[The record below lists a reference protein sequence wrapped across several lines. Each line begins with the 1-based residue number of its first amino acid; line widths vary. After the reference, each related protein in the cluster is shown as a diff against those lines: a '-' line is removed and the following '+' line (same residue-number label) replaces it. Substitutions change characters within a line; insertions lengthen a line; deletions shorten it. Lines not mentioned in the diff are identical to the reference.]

1 MLLDSKLL
9 TRKIFG
15 VKSMINFQHFYTIT
29 PTNFTVLSEDKQKR
43 KLGDFFSLLKQL
55 SQEMMITLER
65 TPITVNHKGKNT
77 KMKVLQVLID
87 SVEPLDDIL
96 EKIGFTFSVDGSVGN
111 NYPESHKPIIINNEN
126 SKMFSSSN
134 MDKKYG
140 RAYTLYKHPSQLPPA
155 WIHSVFGIFDK
166 IRIHISPIL
175 PDKAMSK
182 IDNKE
187 LLYVDN
193 KSQKADI
200 QKKIADIQMLKHDLE
215 LGNNKIW

>member
-1 MLLDSKLL
+1 MILDNKSL

-15 VKSMINFQHFYTIT
+15 VKNIINFQHFYTIT

-55 SQEMMITLER
+55 NKEMMITLER
-65 TPITVNHKGKNT
+65 TPITVNHKGVDT
-77 KMKVLQVLID
+77 KMNVLQVLVD
-87 SVEPLDDIL
+87 SVDPLDDIL
-96 EKIGFTFSVDGSVGN
+96 EKIGFTFSID
-111 NYPESHKPIIINNEN
+111 ESHHPITINHES
-126 SKMFSSSN
+126 SKIFSTSH

-140 RAYTLYKHPSQLPPA
+140 RAYTLYKHPSRLPPA
-155 WIHSVFGIFDK
+155 WIHSVFSIFDK

-200 QKKIADIQMLKHDLE
+200 QKR
-215 LGNNKIW
+215 